1 MTRAGTVVLTDAYQ
15 EQFTVWHEKP
25 PVAVE
30 GTFLLKEVCEMLK
43 IFRRKLFYLFVWRIN
58 RNSQNYGN
66 KSY

>member
-30 GTFLLKEVCEMLK
+30 GKFLLKEVCEMLK
-43 IFRRKLFYLFVWRIN
+43 IFRRK
-58 RNSQNYGN
+58 
-66 KSY
+66 